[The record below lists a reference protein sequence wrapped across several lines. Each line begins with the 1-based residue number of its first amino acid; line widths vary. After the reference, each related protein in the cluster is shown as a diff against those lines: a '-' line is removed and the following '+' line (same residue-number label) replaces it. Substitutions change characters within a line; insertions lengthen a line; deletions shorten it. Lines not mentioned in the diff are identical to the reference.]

1 MSTTTITSDSYGYG
15 SIVTGTLD
23 RPERPRK
30 AVAWLDRPA
39 VQTRFDWTDADFEAA
54 LGLPEP
60 IKFPSASKQPQLR
73 PWRFTWVWSD
83 AALDTWEATV
93 REHLALLER
102 LVGK

>member
-1 MSTTTITSDSYGYG
+1 MSTSIVSSTHGYG
-15 SIVTGTLD
+15 SIVVGPPD

-30 AVAWLDRPA
+30 AVAWLDRAA
-39 VQTRFDWTDADFEAA
+39 VQKRFGWTDGDFAAA
-54 LGLPEP
+54 LGLPQP
-60 IKFPSASKQPQLR
+60 INFPLAAKQPQLR

-102 LVGK
+102 LLEK